1 MVTHVNDVTVCTQS
15 MGTPQT
21 ASGCAV
27 TPEELAG
34 LEAVLQL
41 IRAVID
47 QVSYAT
53 YLQQRLFVV
62 TRWREY

>member
-1 MVTHVNDVTVCTQS
+1 MVLVTCVNTQS

-47 QVSYAT
+47 QVSCST
-53 YLQQRLFVV
+53 DVFNEENFHKLSRVLSD
-62 TRWREY
+62 